1 MAKTEKRLA
10 NENTKTI
17 MKANSRRKFLA
28 TTAILGTSLAV
39 SASILPQPQKKQ
51 LVHHVFFWLKNPN
64 SKEDL
69 QQLIDGL
76 QTLEKIETVKQIHI
90 GVLASTEK
98 REVVDTSWQV
108 SELLFFDDLEGQLIY
123 QKHPIHLAFVEKC
136 GHLMAKVVVYDALG
150 V

>member
-1 MAKTEKRLA
+1 
-10 NENTKTI
+10 
-17 MKANSRRKFLA
+17 MKANSRRNFLA

-39 SASILPQPQKKQ
+39 SASGLTKPKKKQ
-51 LVHHVFFWLKNPN
+51 LVHHVFFWLKNPD

-69 QQLIDGL
+69 KQLIEGL
-76 QTLEKIETVKQIHI
+76 KTLEKIETVNQIHI

-123 QKHPIHLAFVEKC
+123 QKHPIHLAFAEKYS
-136 GHLMAKVVVYDALG
+136 HLLAKIVVYDALD

>member
-1 MAKTEKRLA
+1 
-10 NENTKTI
+10 
-17 MKANSRRKFLA
+17 MKANSRRNFLA

-39 SASILPQPQKKQ
+39 SASGLTKPKKKQ
-51 LVHHVFFWLKNPN
+51 LVHHVFFWLKNPD

-69 QQLIDGL
+69 KQLIEGL
-76 QTLEKIETVKQIHI
+76 RTLEKIETVNQIHI

-123 QKHPIHLAFVEKC
+123 QKHPIHLAFAEKYS
-136 GHLMAKVVVYDALG
+136 HLLTKIVVYDASD